1 MRLPKAPLDAAFED
15 HAPASN
21 AKAAAATDVAIR
33 AEAQHAPA
41 TTDAAQVAKPAADS
55 FLGFPAARVDKRAA
69 LEGLREAVEKV
80 RELAEQASRH
90 SPLFGEWKP
99 QEGAKEVGEAL
110 LNKVVSFAR
119 LKGLNKGAEGEFV
132 KLSAAVGGD
141 ASAFGALGD
150 EKVAKA
156 AVEAASAIQRVVEK
170 AWAAVRP
177 VVAIASRALANATLA
192 PELVGLADEEFRRAF
207 NVAGDRRPLY
217 FVYSVG
223 DVEYGAVKARC
234 VRAVAFV
241 SGEKMLR
248 IEILAEGVKGLAT
261 ERVRTWGREWF
272 KLATFHI
279 ETESGVVQLTPRVG
293 TSAQLSIEP
302 LLAERLSALVLT
314 DVGAGGVY
322 LGSPDP
328 ILHLLY
334 ALAVGEAVVKV
345 RGVMFTEAGPTLH
358 LESRAPAERVNHL
371 YRCVAR
377 ELGKVEVE
385 MGVREFRQWAKSKA
399 VEVIGE
405 YAGEAKRIAKEAK
418 SVEELRDKLVQL
430 FDRVMRKAADEY
442 QLTRSEKALWR
453 VVGAAAAKKFFAEN
467 VEDPVWWTLLL
478 LGDGV
483 VRPRD
488 HAIGFAA
495 KPAEA
500 AEAVMHVFARVMG
513 VPLEVQREGKD
524 AVLTRGASRAA
535 VERLFK
541 RLEET
546 KIGNVSALHL
556 LAVVAEWWLGV
567 GTGGSDPPKLLSL
580 FALRELTAG
589 KKGKWLRAWLSY
601 EAAVTTVPEAVEK
614 WLSGAH
620 PTSVKSSRDA
630 LTDAVSFDAHFE
642 RGGVRFKLHTDLAD
656 FYLYCESCR
665 KAAEGVLRAVAEAL
679 GVLEP
684 RLEGKDSGKKR
695 LVLPAVVGWATF
707 LKLWHK
713 YDTSLSIEDGDRE
726 LLRVEMFDVKLNG
739 EAKFRLWYYKWRE
752 TRPDRPYVDI
762 EITYKGKKQGFIGR
776 IYVNVAEGVLKEHL
790 AEIEKLLKRND
801 MEGVAYYEYEKTT
814 FLLFTGAFRDS
825 VLDRLGIEP
834 ELPPGEPAEVKHLGG
849 LRFKIGD
856 KEAEFG
862 KKVIGKTR
870 EFYAVLMFPS
880 RVEAERFASSLKAIG
895 VYAEVAGNTVRL
907 YRDSFFGLLAAADA
921 TPPGLTLLYRSEED
935 DFRVYASAEGGQMR
949 FYFAVKHE
957 GVWRVVEGA
966 YSKRIGGVELVH
978 TERDVL
984 EAVRGVV
991 AKALEKLTAEKLGR
1005 PAKVGEPKEKRSEEG
1020 NVVGYYLRLYGYHL
1034 APFLEQAADGVRA
1047 EPADV
1052 QLEGRHIVVETGSVK
1067 AEAEFKLLKGNEAA
1081 FLPVQNV
1088 GQTLA
1093 LYKSLKEVGV
1103 RVEITPRGV
1112 KVDGETMWALVATAV
1127 ERGVL
1132 SGVPAEVMPGV
1143 ELLNVHSAG
1152 GMKMYIFRVSEE
1164 GVHYYFAVR
1173 TKEGWSAAGGKY
1185 DGVQVRIKGKVAEV
1199 VAKAINALYRE
1210 MGIDREVEVKRG
1222 KRRDV
1227 PYIQLTNVDLRLLG
1241 LSGSE
1246 NDIEQA

>member
-1 MRLPKAPLDAAFED
+1 VRLSKALLDTAFKD
-15 HAPASN
+15 HAPASFT
-21 AKAAAATDVAIR
+21 KAATATDVAIR

-41 TTDAAQVAKPAADS
+41 TADAAQFAKPAADS
-55 FLGFPAARVDKRAA
+55 FYGLPTTAKEGKRTT
-69 LEGLREAVEKV
+69 LEGLREAVERV
-80 RELAEQASRH
+80 RELAAQAA
-90 SPLFGEWKP
+90 SPLFGPWEP
-99 QEGAKEVGEAL
+99 LEGVKEVGEAL
-110 LNKVVSFAR
+110 IDKVVSFAR
-119 LKGLNKGAEGEFV
+119 LKGLGEGAEGKFV
-132 KLSAAVGGD
+132 KLPAAVGGG
-141 ASAFGALGD
+141 ASAFNALGD

-156 AVEAASAIQRVVEK
+156 AREAASAIQRVVEK
-170 AWAAVRP
+170 AWATVRP
-177 VVAIASRALANATLA
+177 AVAIASRALANAKPA
-192 PELVGLADEEFRRAF
+192 PELVGLGNEDFRRAF

-223 DVEYGAVKARC
+223 DVEYGAVKARG

-248 IEILAEGVKGLAT
+248 IEILAEGVKGLAA

-272 KLATFHI
+272 RLATFHI

-293 TSAQLSIEP
+293 VSAQLSIEP
-302 LLAERLSALVLT
+302 VLAERLSALVLT
-314 DVGAGGVY
+314 DAGAGGVY

-334 ALAVGEAVVKV
+334 ALAVGETVVKV
-345 RGVMFTEAGPTLH
+345 RGIMFTEAGPTLH

-371 YRCVAR
+371 YKDVAR

-399 VEVIGE
+399 VEAIGK
-405 YAGEAKRIAKEAK
+405 YAEEVKRIAKEAK
-418 SVEELRDKLVQL
+418 SVEELRAKLIEL
-430 FDRVMRKAADEY
+430 FDKAMRDAAEEY
-442 QLTRSEKALWR
+442 RRTRSEKALWR
-453 VVGAAAAKKFFAEN
+453 AVGAAAAKEFIAVN
-467 VEDPVWWTLLL
+467 VGDPVWWALLL

-500 AEAVMHVFARVMG
+500 AEAVMHLFARVMG

-524 AVLTRGASRAA
+524 AVLSRDASRTA

-541 RLEET
+541 RLEEARV
-546 KIGNVSALHL
+546 GNTPASQL
-556 LAVVAEWWLGV
+556 LAAVAGCWLGV

-580 FALRELTAG
+580 LALRELTAG
-589 KKGKWLRAWLSY
+589 KEDKWLGAWLSY
-601 EAAVTTVPEAVEK
+601 EAEVTPAPEEVAR
-614 WLSGAH
+614 WLDGVYRVF
-620 PTSVKSSRDA
+620 VKPSRDA
-630 LTDAVSFDAHFE
+630 LTGAVSFDAHFE
-642 RGGVRFKLHTDLAD
+642 RGGVRFKLHTDLTD

-665 KAAEGVLRAVAEAL
+665 EAAEDVLRAVAEAL
-679 GVLEP
+679 GLVEP

-726 LLRVEMFDVKLNG
+726 LLHAEMLDVKLNG
-739 EAKFRLWYYKWRE
+739 EAKFRLWYYKWHE
-752 TRPDRPYVDI
+752 TRPHQPYVDV

-790 AEIEKLLKRND
+790 AEIEKLLKRNG

-814 FLLFTGAFRDS
+814 FLLFTSAFRDS
-825 VLDRLGIEP
+825 VLARLGIEP

-856 KEAEFG
+856 REVEFG
-862 KKVIGKTR
+862 ERAFGKTR
-870 EFYAVLMFPS
+870 EFYAELKFPS
-880 RVEAERFASSLKAIG
+880 RDETERFASSLKAVG
-895 VYAEVAGNTVRL
+895 VYAEVTGNTVRL

-921 TPPGLTLLYRSEED
+921 TPPGLTPLYRSEED
-935 DFRVYASAEGGQMR
+935 DFRVYASVEEGRMR

-984 EAVRGVV
+984 EAVRVVV

-1005 PAKVGEPKEKRSEEG
+1005 PAKVGEPKEKRSEED

-1034 APFLEQAADGVRA
+1034 VPFLEQAAEGVKA

-1067 AEAEFKLLKGNEAA
+1067 VEAEFKLLKGNEAA

-1088 GQTLA
+1088 GQALA
-1093 LYKSLKEVGV
+1093 LYKSLKALGV
-1103 RVEITPRGV
+1103 PVEITPRSV
-1112 KVDGETMWALVATAV
+1112 KVDGEIMWALVAAAV

-1132 SGVPAEVMPGV
+1132 SGVLAEVMPGV
-1143 ELLNVHSAG
+1143 ELLKVHSVG
-1152 GMKMYIFRVSEE
+1152 GMKMYIFRAE

-1173 TKEGWSAAGGKY
+1173 TKEGWRAAGAKY
-1185 DGVQVRIKGKVAEV
+1185 DGVQVRIKGQVAEV

-1210 MGIDREVEVKRG
+1210 MGIDRGVEVKRG

-1241 LSGSE
+1241 LSGTE